1 MIISGSIFNR
11 SYHTYKNSPNTHAH
25 QSRLKFIIVINF
37 TSILSHRHVS
47 YRYLLFHSTPHTP
60 YI

>member
-1 MIISGSIFNR
+1 MIISGSIFNQ
-11 SYHTYKNSPNTHAH
+11 SYHTYKNISNTHAH